1 MYCLNTCPRIVLVH
15 VFVAEIR
22 VRMRSSSAVLVLV
35 AGGAYAQYPIVDGQ
49 TQVINMHGSGTTN
62 PQRLFWEAM
71 DLLEGRS
78 KLPITMTYRGVG
90 SGVGQNEF
98 VGDAASGYKSY
109 NHFGS
114 GDIPMTSALYNTLR
128 SNGRE
133 MLHVP
138 FALGAIGV
146 FHNVPEAEL
155 GGAPIDL
162 DACLLA
168 KIFTRQITTWDH
180 PDIKALNPK
189 MTAKGEIK
197 VHRRADGSSSSSGIT
212 QYLGSPSS
220 GKCPASWVSATGTAY
235 GTGATF
241 PSVPGTIAVQ
251 GSQGMAD
258 AIDTTPYAIG
268 YMDAGHGHE
277 KGFAEIAL
285 KNRDGVYLTSKNANI
300 GAAATAVL
308 ATNAFPVN
316 ATVDFSAVNLYD
328 QAGPTTWP
336 IVLFSYFYL
345 DRDLTSMNPLS
356 ASVLDYFVK
365 FILSPEG
372 QALAQ
377 TNWFSP
383 LPAQLLTFNTQA
395 LALIQKPL
403 SFEAFTT
410 ELAATTQQ
418 YVGAR
423 TYVFSGKRQSW
434 PNYETNVL
442 TDRLTALEAAVAVH
456 DHDHDEMNCISS
468 WCFSGQNLAGIA
480 VASIVIA
487 CFSLFIGL
495 LGLCF
500 GLAAYC
506 KSARPRMSSGDGKEL
521 TRM

>member
-1 MYCLNTCPRIVLVH
+1 
-15 VFVAEIR
+15 
-22 VRMRSSSAVLVLV
+22 MRSSLAVLVLV
-35 AGGAYAQYPIVDGQ
+35 AGGAYAQYPVVDGQ

-98 VGDAASGYKSY
+98 VGDPASGYKSY

-114 GDIPMTSALYNTLR
+114 GDIPMPTALYNTLR
-128 SNGRE
+128 NNNRE

-138 FALGAIGV
+138 FVLGAIGV

-162 DACLLA
+162 DACMLA

-212 QYLGSPSS
+212 EYLK
-220 GKCPASWVSATGTAY
+220 GKCSASWAYTTGSS
-235 GTGATF
+235 F

-277 KGFAEIAL
+277 KGFEEIAL

-300 GAAATAVL
+300 GAAATAVP
-308 ATNAFPVN
+308 NFPVN

-345 DRDLTSMNPLS
+345 DRNLTSMDPLS
-356 ASVLDYFVK
+356 ASVLIAFVK
-365 FILSPEG
+365 FILSAEG
-372 QALAQ
+372 QTLAQ

-383 LPAQLLTFNTQA
+383 LPEGLLNFTTQA
-395 LALIQKPL
+395 LALIQKPAG
-403 SFEAFTT
+403 FVDFTT
-410 ELAATTQQ
+410 ELAGTTQPR
-418 YVGAR
+418 VGAG
-423 TYVFSGKRQSW
+423 THVFSGKRQSW

-442 TDRLTALEAAVAVH
+442 TDRLTALEAAVASHDHDH

-468 WCFSGQNLAGIA
+468 WCFSGQKLAGIA

-506 KSARPRMSSGDGKEL
+506 KSARPRMSEDVEMKSITPKVA
-521 TRM
+521 RK

>member
-1 MYCLNTCPRIVLVH
+1 
-15 VFVAEIR
+15 
-22 VRMRSSSAVLVLV
+22 MRSSLAVLVLV
-35 AGGAYAQYPIVDGQ
+35 AGGAYAQYPVVDGQ

-98 VGDAASGYKSY
+98 VGDATTGFKSY

-114 GDIPMTSALYNTLR
+114 GDIPMTTAHYNNLR
-128 SNGRE
+128 SKGRE

-138 FALGAIGV
+138 FALGAISV

-162 DACLLA
+162 DACMLA

-180 PDIKALNPK
+180 PDIKALNPE

-212 QYLGSPSS
+212 QYLI
-220 GKCPASWVSATGTAY
+220 GKCPASWVNAAGTPY
-235 GTGATF
+235 GASSTF

-268 YMDAGHGHE
+268 SMDAGHGHE

-300 GAAATAVL
+300 GAAATAVP
-308 ATNAFPVN
+308 NFPVN

-345 DRDLTSMNPLS
+345 DRDLTSMDRLS
-356 ASVLDYFVK
+356 ASVLIAFVK
-365 FILSPEG
+365 FILSAEG
-372 QALAQ
+372 QTLAQ

-383 LPAQLLTFNTQA
+383 LPAQLLTFTTQA
-395 LALIQKPL
+395 LALIQQPL
-403 SFEAFTT
+403 NFETFTT

-456 DHDHDEMNCISS
+456 DHDDDHDEMNCISS

-495 LGLCF
+495 LGLCL

-506 KSARPRMSSGDGKEL
+506 KSARPRMSEDVEMKSIKPEVA
-521 TRM
+521 RK

>member
-1 MYCLNTCPRIVLVH
+1 MRTTSAVIVL
-15 VFVAEIR
+15 
-22 VRMRSSSAVLVLV
+22 L
-35 AGGAYAQYPIVDGQ
+35 AGGAYAQTITIPYVDGL
-49 TQVINMHGSGTTN
+49 TQVINVHGSGTTN

-78 KLPITMTYRGVG
+78 KLPLTMTYRGVG
-90 SGVGQNEF
+90 SGVGQAEF
-98 VGDAASGYKSY
+98 VGDATSGFKSY

-114 GDIPMTSALYNTLR
+114 GDIPMTSALYNTVR
-128 SNGRE
+128 SSGRE

-138 FALGAIGV
+138 FALGAISV

-212 QYLGSPSS
+212 QYLN
-220 GKCPASWVSATGTAY
+220 GKCPASWVNAAGAPYSTGP
-235 GTGATF
+235 TF
-241 PSVPGTIAVQ
+241 PSVPGTTPVQ

-258 AIDTTPYAIG
+258 AIDTTPNAIG

-300 GAAATAVL
+300 GAAALAVL
-308 ATNAFPVN
+308 AANAFPVN
-316 ATVDFSAVNLYD
+316 ATLDFSAVNLYD

-345 DRDLTSMNPLS
+345 DRNLTSMDALS

-372 QALAQ
+372 QALAE
-377 TNWFSP
+377 TNWFSK
-383 LPAQLLTFNTQA
+383 LPAQLLTFSTQA
-395 LALIQKPL
+395 LALIQQPVG
-403 SFEAFTT
+403 FITFTT

-418 YVGAR
+418 FIGAR
-423 TYVFSGKRQSW
+423 THVFSGKRQSW

-442 TDRLTALEAAVAVH
+442 TDRLTALEAKVAVH
-456 DHDHDEMNCISS
+456 DHDDHDEMNCIST
-468 WCFSGQNLAGIA
+468 WCFTGQRLAGIA
-480 VASIVIA
+480 VASILIA

-495 LGLCF
+495 IGLCLGLVVF
-500 GLAAYC
+500 C
-506 KSARPRMSSGDGKEL
+506 KNARPRLSEPGMEL
-521 TRM
+521 STATKNARM

>member
-1 MYCLNTCPRIVLVH
+1 MRISAVIVL
-15 VFVAEIR
+15 
-22 VRMRSSSAVLVLV
+22 L
-35 AGGAYAQYPIVDGQ
+35 AGGAYAQTITIPYVDGL
-49 TQVINMHGSGTTN
+49 TQVINVHGSGSTN

-78 KLPITMTYRGVG
+78 KLPLTMTYRGVG
-90 SGVGQNEF
+90 SGVGQAEF
-98 VGDAASGYKSY
+98 VGDATSGFKSY

-114 GDIPMTSALYNTLR
+114 GDIPMTSALYNTVR
-128 SNGRE
+128 SSGRE

-138 FALGAIGV
+138 FALGAISV

-155 GGAPIDL
+155 GGATIDL
-162 DACLLA
+162 DACMLA
-168 KIFTRQITTWDH
+168 KIFTRQITSWDH
-180 PDIKALNPK
+180 PDIKALNPE
-189 MTAKGEIK
+189 MTARGEIK

-212 QYLGSPSS
+212 QYLRD
-220 GKCPASWVSATGTAY
+220 KCPASWVYNSALLA
-235 GTGATF
+235 ASSTF
-241 PSVPGTIAVQ
+241 PTVVPGIIPVQ

-258 AIDTTPYAIG
+258 AIDTTPNAIG

-300 GAAATAVL
+300 GAAALAVL
-308 ATNAFPVN
+308 AANAFPVN

-336 IVLFSYFYL
+336 IVMFSYFYL
-345 DRDLTSMNPLS
+345 DRDLTTSMNVLS

-383 LPAQLLTFNTQA
+383 LPAQLLTFSTQA
-395 LALIQKPL
+395 LALIQQPAG
-403 SFEAFTT
+403 FITFTT

-418 YVGAR
+418 YNGSKP
-423 TYVFSGKRQSW
+423 YVFSGKRQSW

-442 TDRLTALEAAVAVH
+442 TDRLTALEAKVAVH
-456 DHDHDEMNCISS
+456 DHDDHDEMNCIST
-468 WCFSGQNLAGIA
+468 WCFTGQRLAGIA
-480 VASIVIA
+480 VASILIA

-495 LGLCF
+495 IGLCLGLVV
-500 GLAAYC
+500 YC
-506 KSARPRMSSGDGKEL
+506 KNARPRLSEPGMEL
-521 TRM
+521 STATKNARM

>member
-1 MYCLNTCPRIVLVH
+1 MRITSAVIVL
-15 VFVAEIR
+15 
-22 VRMRSSSAVLVLV
+22 L
-35 AGGAYAQYPIVDGQ
+35 AGGAYAQTITIPYVDGL
-49 TQVINMHGSGTTN
+49 TQVINVHGSGTTN

-78 KLPITMTYRGVG
+78 KLPLTMTYRGVG
-90 SGVGQNEF
+90 SGVGQAEF
-98 VGDAASGYKSY
+98 KGDVTTGFKSY

-114 GDIPMTSALYNTLR
+114 GDIPMTSVLYNDIR
-128 SNGRE
+128 NSGRE

-138 FALGAIGV
+138 FALGAISV

-212 QYLGSPSS
+212 QYLN
-220 GKCPASWVSATGTAY
+220 GKCPASWVNAAGAPYSTGP
-235 GTGATF
+235 TF
-241 PSVPGTIAVQ
+241 PSVPGTTPVQ

-258 AIDTTPYAIG
+258 AIDTTPNAIG

-300 GAAATAVL
+300 GAAALAVL
-308 ATNAFPVN
+308 AANAFPVN
-316 ATVDFSAVNLYD
+316 ATLDFSAVNLYD

-345 DRDLTSMNPLS
+345 DRNLTSMDALS

-372 QALAQ
+372 QALAE
-377 TNWFSP
+377 TNWFSK
-383 LPAQLLTFNTQA
+383 LPAQLLTFSTQA
-395 LALIQKPL
+395 LALIQQPVG
-403 SFEAFTT
+403 FITFTT

-418 YVGAR
+418 FIGAR
-423 TYVFSGKRQSW
+423 THVFSGKRQSW

-442 TDRLTALEAAVAVH
+442 TDRLTALEAKVAVH
-456 DHDHDEMNCISS
+456 DHDDHDEMNCIST
-468 WCFSGQNLAGIA
+468 WCFTGQRLAGIA
-480 VASIVIA
+480 VASILIA

-495 LGLCF
+495 IGLCLGLVVF
-500 GLAAYC
+500 C
-506 KSARPRMSSGDGKEL
+506 KNARPRLSEPGMEL
-521 TRM
+521 STATKNARM

>member
-1 MYCLNTCPRIVLVH
+1 
-15 VFVAEIR
+15 
-22 VRMRSSSAVLVLV
+22 MRSSLAVLVLV
-35 AGGAYAQYPIVDGQ
+35 AGGAYAQYPVVDGQ

-98 VGDAASGYKSY
+98 VGDATTGFKSY

-114 GDIPMTSALYNTLR
+114 GDIPMTTAHYNNLR
-128 SNGRE
+128 SKGRE

-138 FALGAIGV
+138 FALGAISV

-162 DACLLA
+162 DACMLA

-180 PDIKALNPK
+180 PDIKALNPE

-212 QYLGSPSS
+212 QYLKL
-220 GKCPASWVSATGTAY
+220 KCSASWVNATGTAY
-235 GTGATF
+235 PRGSNF

-258 AIDTTPYAIG
+258 AIDTTPNAIG

-285 KNRDGVYLTSKNANI
+285 KNLDGVYLTSKNANI

-308 ATNAFPVN
+308 ATNAFPVDGT
-316 ATVDFSAVNLYD
+316 ADFSAVNLYD

-336 IVLFSYFYL
+336 IVLISYFYL
-345 DRDLTSMNPLS
+345 DRDRTSMNALS

-383 LPAQLLTFNTQA
+383 LPAQLQDYNNQT
-395 LALIQKPL
+395 LALIQRPTD
-403 SFEAFTT
+403 FVVFTNET
-410 ELAATTQQ
+410 AATTQQ

-456 DHDHDEMNCISS
+456 DHDDNHDEMNCISS

-495 LGLCF
+495 LGLCL

-506 KSARPRMSSGDGKEL
+506 KSARPRMSEDVEMKSITPKVA
-521 TRM
+521 RK